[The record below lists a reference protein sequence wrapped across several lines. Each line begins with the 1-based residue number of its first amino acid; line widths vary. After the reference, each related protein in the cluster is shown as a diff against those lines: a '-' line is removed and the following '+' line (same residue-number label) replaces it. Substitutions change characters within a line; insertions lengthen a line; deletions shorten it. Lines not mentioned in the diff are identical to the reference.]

1 MAVFLLVVIVPV
13 LSKTMVSTLANC
25 STTNA
30 FFKYNFRLPKIL
42 NTFPNVNGAVNANAQ
57 GQATIKIDTTTF
69 VINAASTKNQ

>member
-42 NTFPNVNGAVNANAQ
+42 NTFPNVNGAVNANAH
-57 GQATIKIDTTTF
+57 GQATIKIAVKTLKAVVTS
-69 VINAASTKNQ
+69 IKNQ